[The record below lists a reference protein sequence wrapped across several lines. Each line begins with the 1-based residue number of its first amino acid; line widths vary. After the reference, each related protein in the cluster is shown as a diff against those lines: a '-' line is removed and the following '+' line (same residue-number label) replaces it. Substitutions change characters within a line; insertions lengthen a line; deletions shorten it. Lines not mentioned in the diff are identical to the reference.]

1 MTDLKSAIKPRFRA
15 QSREFY
21 FLLGLTAVIG
31 VLGLAMVASASTVD
45 AFKNTSNAASTFLR
59 QGGFA
64 LIGGLALVIASNLPM
79 AFYKRTANLLL
90 ISTLGLQLLTVL
102 FGTEINGNRNWL
114 DLGFTS
120 IQPSEFLKIGLI
132 LAFALM
138 LAELGPDEMQNRQI
152 WTRIFAFSGA
162 SLFLVVVMG
171 KDMGTGVVMVVTL
184 LGLFLFAGMKL
195 STWLGIVVAGSAAA
209 VILVVLSPSRLARF
223 SAWLNPAEADPM
235 GVRWQYEHGTWAL
248 AHGGIF
254 GTGLGRSKMKWSWIP
269 EVQNDF
275 IFAIIGEELGLIG
288 ALFVI
293 LLFTA
298 LAITLFSIARN
309 QTNPFSRNVVA
320 AVMVWI
326 SMQAFINIG
335 VVLGVFPVLGVPLPL
350 ISAGGSSLISTMAA
364 IGVVLAVERDRLANP
379 GRNRR

>member
-21 FLLGLTAVIG
+21 FLLGLTAIIG

-45 AFKNTSNAASTFLR
+45 AFKNTSNAASTFVR

-64 LIGGLALVIASNLPM
+64 LIGGLALIIASNLPL

-90 ISTLGLQLLTVL
+90 LSTLGLQLLTVL

-138 LAELGPDEMQNRQI
+138 LAELGPDEFQNRQI
-152 WTRIFAFSGA
+152 WTRIFVFSGV

-195 STWLGIVVAGSAAA
+195 SMWLGIVVAGSAAA
-209 VILVVLSPSRLARF
+209 VVLVTLSPSRLARF

-379 GRNRR
+379 GRARR

>member
-1 MTDLKSAIKPRFRA
+1 MTDLRSAIKPRFRA

-21 FLLGLTAVIG
+21 FLLGLTAIIG

-45 AFKNTSNAASTFLR
+45 AFKNTSNAASTFVR

-79 AFYKRTANLLL
+79 AFYKKTANLLL
-90 ISTLGLQLLTVL
+90 LSTIGLQLATVL

-138 LAELGPDEMQNRQI
+138 LAELGPDELENRQI
-152 WTRIFAFSGA
+152 WTRVFVFSGI

-209 VILVVLSPSRLARF
+209 VVLVTLSPSRLARF

-350 ISAGGSSLISTMAA
+350 VSAGGSSLISTMAA
-364 IGVVLAVERDRLANP
+364 IGIVLAVERDRLANP
-379 GRNRR
+379 GRSRR

>member
-21 FLLGLTAVIG
+21 FLLGLTAIIG

-45 AFKNTSNAASTFLR
+45 AFKNTSNAASTFVR

-64 LIGGLALVIASNLPM
+64 LIGGLALIIASNLPL

-90 ISTLGLQLLTVL
+90 LSTLGLQLLTVL

-152 WTRIFAFSGA
+152 WTRIFVFSGA

-209 VILVVLSPSRLARF
+209 VMLVMLSPSRLARF

-379 GRNRR
+379 GRARR

>member
-21 FLLGLTAVIG
+21 FLLGLTAIIG

-45 AFKNTSNAASTFLR
+45 AFKNTSNAASTFVR

-64 LIGGLALVIASNLPM
+64 LIGGLALVIASNLPL
-79 AFYKRTANLLL
+79 AFYKKTANLLL
-90 ISTLGLQLLTVL
+90 LSTLGLQLLTVL

-138 LAELGPDEMQNRQI
+138 LAELGPDELENRQI
-152 WTRIFAFSGA
+152 WTRIFVFSGL

-195 STWLGIVVAGSAAA
+195 STWLGIVMAGSAAA
-209 VILVVLSPSRLARF
+209 VILVMFSPSRLARF

-350 ISAGGSSLISTMAA
+350 VSAGGSSLISTMAA

-379 GRNRR
+379 GRARR

>member
-1 MTDLKSAIKPRFRA
+1 MTDLRSAIKPRFRA

-21 FLLGLTAVIG
+21 FLLGLTAIIG

-45 AFKNTSNAASTFLR
+45 AFKNTSNAASTFVR

-79 AFYKRTANLLL
+79 AFYKKTANLILL
-90 ISTLGLQLLTVL
+90 TTLGLQLATAL
-102 FGTEINGNRNWL
+102 FASEINGNRNWL
-114 DLGFTS
+114 NLGFTS
-120 IQPSEFLKIGLI
+120 IQPSEFLKIGMI

-138 LAELGPDEMQNRQI
+138 LAQLGPDELENRQI
-152 WTRIFAFSGA
+152 WTRVGVFSGLA
-162 SLFLVVVMG
+162 LFLVVFIG

-184 LGLFLFAGMKL
+184 LGLFLFAGLKL
-195 STWLGIVVAGSAAA
+195 STWLGIVMVGGAAA
-209 VILVVLSPSRLARF
+209 AALVMFSPSRLARF
-223 SAWLNPAEADPM
+223 TAWLNPAEADPM

-335 VVLGVFPVLGVPLPL
+335 VVLGVFPVLGVTLPL
-350 ISAGGSSLISTMAA
+350 VSAGGSSLISTMAA
-364 IGVVLAVERDRLANP
+364 IGIVLAVERDRLTNP
-379 GRNRR
+379 GRSRR

>member
-1 MTDLKSAIKPRFRA
+1 MTDLKSAIRPRFRA

-21 FLLGLTAVIG
+21 FLLGLTAIIG

-64 LIGGLALVIASNLPM
+64 LIGGLVLIIASNLPL
-79 AFYKRTANLLL
+79 AFYKRVANPVLL
-90 ISTLGLQLLTVL
+90 STLGLQLATVL

-120 IQPSEFLKIGLI
+120 IQPSEFLKLGLI
-132 LAFALM
+132 LSFALM
-138 LAELGPDEMQNRQI
+138 LAQLGPDEIENRQI
-152 WTRIFAFSGA
+152 WSRIFVFSGI
-162 SLFLVVVMG
+162 SLFLVVVLG

-195 STWLGIVVAGSAAA
+195 STWLTIVAAGSAAA
-209 VILVVLSPSRLARF
+209 VMLVMLSPSRLARF

-309 QTNPFSRNVVA
+309 QTNAFSRNIVA

-379 GRNRR
+379 GRRRR

>member
-1 MTDLKSAIKPRFRA
+1 
-15 QSREFY
+15 
-21 FLLGLTAVIG
+21 
-31 VLGLAMVASASTVD
+31 
-45 AFKNTSNAASTFLR
+45 
-59 QGGFA
+59 
-64 LIGGLALVIASNLPM
+64 
-79 AFYKRTANLLL
+79 
-90 ISTLGLQLLTVL
+90 
-102 FGTEINGNRNWL
+102 
-114 DLGFTS
+114 
-120 IQPSEFLKIGLI
+120 
-132 LAFALM
+132 
-138 LAELGPDEMQNRQI
+138 
-152 WTRIFAFSGA
+152 
-162 SLFLVVVMG
+162 
-171 KDMGTGVVMVVTL
+171 
-184 LGLFLFAGMKL
+184 
-195 STWLGIVVAGSAAA
+195 
-209 VILVVLSPSRLARF
+209 
-223 SAWLNPAEADPM
+223 M

-350 ISAGGSSLISTMAA
+350 VSAGGSSLISTMAA
-364 IGVVLAVERDRLANP
+364 IGIVLAVERDRLTNP
-379 GRNRR
+379 GRSRR

>member
-209 VILVVLSPSRLARF
+209 VMLVVLSPSRLARF

>member
-21 FLLGLTAVIG
+21 FLLGLTAIIG

-45 AFKNTSNAASTFLR
+45 AFKNTSNAASTFVR
-59 QGGFA
+59 QGAFA
-64 LIGGLALVIASNLPM
+64 LIGGLALIIASNLPL

-90 ISTLGLQLLTVL
+90 LSTLGLQLVTVL

-152 WTRIFAFSGA
+152 WTRIFVFSGA

-209 VILVVLSPSRLARF
+209 VMLVMLSPSRLARF

-379 GRNRR
+379 GRARR

>member
-21 FLLGLTAVIG
+21 FLLGLTAIIG

-45 AFKNTSNAASTFLR
+45 AFKNTSNAASTFVR

-64 LIGGLALVIASNLPM
+64 LIGGLALIIASNLPL

-90 ISTLGLQLLTVL
+90 LSTLGLQLLTVL

-138 LAELGPDEMQNRQI
+138 LAELGPDEFQNRQI
-152 WTRIFAFSGA
+152 WMRVFVYSGI
-162 SLFLVVVMG
+162 SLVLVVLLG

-195 STWLGIVVAGSAAA
+195 SMWLGIVVAGSAAA
-209 VILVVLSPSRLARF
+209 VVLVTLSPSRLARF

-379 GRNRR
+379 GRARR

>member
-1 MTDLKSAIKPRFRA
+1 MTDIKDAIRPKFRA

-21 FLLGLTAVIG
+21 FLLGLTAIIS

-64 LIGGLALVIASNLPM
+64 LIGGLALIFASNLPL
-79 AFYKRTANLLL
+79 AFYKRTANVLLL
-90 ISTLGLQLLTVL
+90 STLGLQLLTVL

-114 DLGFTS
+114 DLGIVS
-120 IQPSEFLKIGLI
+120 IQPSEFLKLGLI
-132 LAFALM
+132 IAFSSM
-138 LAELGPDEMQNRQI
+138 LAQLGPDELENRQI
-152 WTRIFAFSGA
+152 WTRVFVFSGL
-162 SLFLVVVMG
+162 SLGLVVVLG

-184 LGLFLFAGMKL
+184 AGLFLFAGMKL
-195 STWLGIVVAGSAAA
+195 SNWLTMLALGGSAAVA
-209 VILVVLSPSRLARF
+209 LVFASPSRLARF
-223 SAWLNPAEADPM
+223 SAWLNPEEADPM

-293 LLFTA
+293 VLFTA
-298 LAITLFSIARN
+298 LAITLFAIAKN
-309 QTNPFSRNVVA
+309 QTDPFSRNIVA

-364 IGVVLAVERDRLANP
+364 IGVVLAVERNRLAMP
-379 GRNRR
+379 RRGRR

>member
-21 FLLGLTAVIG
+21 FLLGLTAIIG

-45 AFKNTSNAASTFLR
+45 AFKNTSNAASTFVR

-64 LIGGLALVIASNLPM
+64 LIGGLALIIASNLPL
-79 AFYKRTANLLL
+79 AFYKKTANLLL
-90 ISTLGLQLLTVL
+90 LSTLGLQLLTVL

-138 LAELGPDEMQNRQI
+138 LAELGPDELENRQI
-152 WTRIFAFSGA
+152 WTRIFVFSGL

-195 STWLGIVVAGSAAA
+195 STWLGIVMAGGAAA
-209 VILVVLSPSRLARF
+209 VVLVMLSPSRLARF

-309 QTNPFSRNVVA
+309 QTNAFSRNVVA

-350 ISAGGSSLISTMAA
+350 VSAGGSSLISTMAA
-364 IGVVLAVERDRLANP
+364 IGIVLAVERDRLVNP
-379 GRNRR
+379 GRARR